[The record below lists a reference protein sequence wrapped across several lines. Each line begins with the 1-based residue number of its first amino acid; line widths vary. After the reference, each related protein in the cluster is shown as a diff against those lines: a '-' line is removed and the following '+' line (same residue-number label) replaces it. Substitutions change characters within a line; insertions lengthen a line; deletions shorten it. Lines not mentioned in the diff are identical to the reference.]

1 MSMQNESK
9 DTKANIDSG
18 NSQGG
23 QIQPDTQESG
33 ENANQQGQLPPSQT
47 DDDQYDQGT
56 VKRVP

>member
-33 ENANQQGQLPPSQT
+33 ENANQQGQLPT
-47 DDDQYDQGT
+47 MRT
-56 VKRVP
+56 KRRVFFI